1 MIVPVYGALVPC
13 VNMQTVMASTFA
25 PERAQCRLANPTR
38 LRMHIRPI
46 EPADVAAVAALFRS
60 LAAEFI
66 VHESSP
72 DAAATF
78 LRDNDEQGFLAYLR
92 LGHAYHV
99 AEIDGE
105 LAGFIAVRERQHL
118 YHMFV
123 ARQFHRRGVARALW
137 DVARRA
143 AIVAG
148 SDGSFTV
155 NASNYALPVYQALG
169 FERTAP
175 MQCVNGLYFNPM
187 KRPA

>member
-1 MIVPVYGALVPC
+1 
-13 VNMQTVMASTFA
+13 
-25 PERAQCRLANPTR
+25 
-38 LRMHIRPI
+38 MHIRPI
-46 EPADVAAVAALFRS
+46 EHSDVAAVAAMFRA
-60 LAAEFI
+60 LAIEFI
-66 VHESSP
+66 VHESP
-72 DAAATF
+72 PEAAATF
-78 LRDNDEQGFLAYLR
+78 LRDNDEEGFLGFLR

-99 AEIDGE
+99 AEVDGE

-123 ARQFHRRGVARALW
+123 AKKFHGRGIARALW
-137 DVARRA
+137 NVARRA

-148 SDGSFTV
+148 GDGSFTV
-155 NASNYALPVYQALG
+155 NASNYALPVYEAMG

>member
-1 MIVPVYGALVPC
+1 
-13 VNMQTVMASTFA
+13 
-25 PERAQCRLANPTR
+25 
-38 LRMHIRPI
+38 MHIRPI
-46 EPADVAAVAALFRS
+46 EHSDVPAVAALFRA
-60 LAAEFI
+60 LAIEFI

-72 DAAATF
+72 EAAATF
-78 LRDNDEQGFLAYLR
+78 LRDNDEEGFHGFLR

-123 ARQFHRRGVARALW
+123 AKQFHGRGIARALW

-148 SDGSFTV
+148 GDGSFTV
-155 NASNYALPVYQALG
+155 NASNYALPVYEAMG

-187 KRPA
+187 KRPG

>member
-1 MIVPVYGALVPC
+1 
-13 VNMQTVMASTFA
+13 
-25 PERAQCRLANPTR
+25 
-38 LRMHIRPI
+38 MHIRPI
-46 EPADVAAVAALFRS
+46 EHSDVPAVAAMFRA
-60 LAAEFI
+60 LAIEFI
-66 VHESSP
+66 VHESP
-72 DAAATF
+72 PEAAATF
-78 LRDNDEQGFLAYLR
+78 LRDNDEEGFLGFLR

-99 AEIDGE
+99 AEMDGE

-123 ARQFHRRGVARALW
+123 AKKFHGRGIARALW
-137 DVARRA
+137 GVARRQ

-148 SDGSFTV
+148 GDGSFTV
-155 NASNYALPVYQALG
+155 NASNYALPVYEAMG